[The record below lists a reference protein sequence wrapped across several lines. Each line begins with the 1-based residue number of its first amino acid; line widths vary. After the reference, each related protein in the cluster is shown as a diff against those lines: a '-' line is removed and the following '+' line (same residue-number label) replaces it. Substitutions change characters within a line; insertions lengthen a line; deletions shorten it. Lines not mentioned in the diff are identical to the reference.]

1 MMFKNIKAFLKAQ
14 KENWNIVFV
23 IQARID
29 SAFMS
34 FFEIFFSS
42 KKLYS
47 LGNLWK
53 LEQLSYLLAYY
64 IDLCQIP
71 TMLESLQLSDIYI
84 YNPSM
89 NGSTS
94 VIPESFQNHTLG
106 N

>member
-53 LEQLSYLLAYY
+53 LEQLSFTSYLHITLICAKYLL
-64 IDLCQIP
+64 C
-71 TMLESLQLSDIYI
+71 
-84 YNPSM
+84 
-89 NGSTS
+89 
-94 VIPESFQNHTLG
+94 
-106 N
+106 